1 MFYHKKCENKNL
13 FFSLRPGLWREGL
26 KVIESINSETEDQ
39 ENMVDEIIGQV
50 QLRHFIWGR
59 QIQKDVTE
67 FLHLIHIPFSF
78 ITPSFLL

>member
-1 MFYHKKCENKNL
+1 M
-13 FFSLRPGLWREGL
+13 WQEGL
-26 KVIESINSETEDQ
+26 KVIELGNRETEDQ

-50 QLRHFIWGR
+50 QLRHLIWGR